1 MTNTEER
8 ELTYSAYNALSHAIL
23 YLDER
28 EYNNARL
35 GMADALAALSALSDH
50 AAQAPQLAEQVM
62 PEQVREALQIAE
74 KTIDILWVSHHAN
87 RADQALEKIRALLA
101 AAPSQPGDVG
111 AGLWRGRG
119 INE

>member
-1 MTNTEER
+1 
-8 ELTYSAYNALSHAIL
+8 
-23 YLDER
+23 
-28 EYNNARL
+28 
-35 GMADALAALSALSDH
+35 
-50 AAQAPQLAEQVM
+50 
-62 PEQVREALQIAE
+62 VREALQIAE